1 MALLLGVLVAI
12 SIGSGD
18 FLSGLAARRMRTSV
32 VVTLSQFWGL
42 AALGVFLAAADR
54 RIPPAWDLVL
64 GVFAGCA
71 LVVGICCLVQGLAV
85 GRMSVVAPTAA
96 AIGAAVGVVYGFVIG
111 ERPGAVA
118 VIGVVLAVAAVV
130 LIAHVAEHHEADEH
144 APGALARRTVAGRA
158 HEMTL
163 AVGAGLTLG
172 ATQIFFAAASD
183 DAGMWPVAT
192 TRLTAGMLA
201 GAFVLARVR
210 IDGRPARLTASGAR
224 LVASYALL
232 DTLGTALL
240 IEAFRQGLVS
250 LVAPVAALF
259 PAATVL
265 LARLVLDD
273 RMNRGQIVGFG
284 LAAAGLVLIGVG

>member
-71 LVVGICCLVQGLAV
+71 LVVGICCLVQGLSV

-130 LIAHVAEHHEADEH
+130 LIAHVAEHHQADARAPEAH
-144 APGALARRTVAGRA
+144 ARRTVASRA

-172 ATQIFFAAASD
+172 ATQIFFAAASA

-210 IDGRPARLTASGAR
+210 IDGRPARLTATGAR